1 MKIGTAAQMHE
12 IDRAASAAGIPGVC
26 LMQSA
31 GEALAR
37 EVRGVRSVAI
47 LCGKGNNGGD
57 GFVAARMLASA
68 GVKVAV
74 FAQDGSTD
82 DALVHRNVLGAFG
95 IDVLPLKG
103 VNLAGYELLIDCLLG
118 TGASG
123 APCGEIL
130 EAIEAMNAS
139 GVLILACDLPSG
151 VEADTGRVPGVAVRA
166 ERTVTFVA
174 YKPGLLLHPGAS
186 LAGKISVAGIGIPKT
201 LLSGLG
207 REITTADWVRAALP
221 TRTQSR
227 DSNKGTF
234 GKLLILAG
242 SDDMPGAAILT
253 TLAAL
258 RAGCGLVYV
267 AGPESLRPVL
277 ATLVPEAV
285 FCPRS
290 QISAL
295 LPRIDA
301 LAIGPG
307 LGRAGETLALVEQ
320 VLIST
325 TIPAVI
331 DADGLFGLV
340 KRPNLVLTPHP
351 GEAGQ
356 LLGVSSARVQEDREG
371 WAVKLAQ
378 KFDAVALLKGAR
390 TLICEREKLFYNRE
404 GSPALAT
411 AGSGDVLTGVIGA
424 LLAGG
429 LLPLCAARAG
439 AWLHARAGEL
449 CGTGTLARE
458 IAGRI
463 PEALSCVYTDRE
475 TEL

>member
-1 MKIGTAAQMHE
+1 MKIGTAAQMHK
-12 IDRAASAAGIPGVC
+12 IDRAASEAGIPGVC

-37 EVRGVRSVAI
+37 ETGGARSVAV

-57 GFVAARMLASA
+57 GFVAARMLASQ
-68 GVKVAV
+68 GVRVAV
-74 FAQDGSTD
+74 FAQSGSTG
-82 DALVHRNVLGAFG
+82 DALVHRNALAACGLE
-95 IDVLPLKG
+95 IQPLESLE
-103 VNLAGYELLIDCLLG
+103 LAGFELLIDCLLG
-118 TGASG
+118 TGATG
-123 APCGEIL
+123 APREEISR
-130 EAIEAMNAS
+130 AIEAMNAS
-139 GVLILACDLPSG
+139 GSPILACDLPSG

-166 ERTVTFVA
+166 DRTVTLVA
-174 YKPGLLLHPGAS
+174 HKPGLMLHPGAS
-186 LAGKISVAGIGIPKT
+186 LAGKIIVANIGIPET

-234 GKLLILAG
+234 GKLLVLAG
-242 SDDMPGAAILT
+242 SDDMPGAAVLT

-267 AGPESLRPVL
+267 AGPESLRPTL
-277 ATLVPEAV
+277 AALVPEAV
-285 FCPRS
+285 FCPRPQVLS
-290 QISAL
+290 L
-295 LPRIDA
+295 FPRMDA

-307 LGRAGETLALVEQ
+307 LGRAGETLSLVEQ
-320 VLIST
+320 VLRST

-340 KRPNLVLTPHP
+340 KRPGLVITPHP

-356 LLGVSSARVQEDREG
+356 LLGVSSAEVQHDREG
-371 WAVKLAQ
+371 SVRNLAE
-378 KFDAVALLKGAR
+378 KYSTVALLKGAR
-390 TLICEREKLFYNRE
+390 TIVCDRGRLFYNRE
-404 GSPALAT
+404 GSVALST

-429 LLPLCAARAG
+429 LVPLDAARAG

-449 CGTGTLARE
+449 CCTGTLARE
-458 IAGRI
+458 IAERI
-463 PEALSCVYTDRE
+463 PQALSCVYTDRE
-475 TEL
+475 TES

>member
-12 IDRAASAAGIPGVC
+12 IDRAAMEAGIPGLC

-37 EVRGVRSVAI
+37 EAGDARSVAV
-47 LCGKGNNGGD
+47 LCGKGSNGGD
-57 GFVAARMLASA
+57 GFVAARMLASR
-68 GVKVAV
+68 GVRVAV
-74 FAQDGSTD
+74 FAEDSSTG
-82 DALVHRNVLGAFG
+82 DALVYRRALRACGLE
-95 IDVLPLKG
+95 IQPLESLKLSG
-103 VNLAGYELLIDCLLG
+103 FALLVDCLLG
-118 TGASG
+118 TGATG
-123 APCGEIL
+123 APREEISR
-130 EAIEAMNAS
+130 AIEAMNAS
-139 GVLILACDLPSG
+139 GVPILACDLPSG
-151 VEADTGRVPGVAVRA
+151 VEADTGRVLGAAVRA
-166 ERTVTFVA
+166 DRTVTFVA
-174 YKPGLLLHPGAS
+174 HKPGLLLHPGAG
-186 LAGKISVAGIGIPKT
+186 LAGKITVAGIGLPET

-221 TRTQSR
+221 TRTQNR

-234 GKLLILAG
+234 GKLLVLAG
-242 SDDMPGAAILT
+242 SDDMPGAAVLT

-267 AGPESLRPVL
+267 AGPDSLRPTL
-277 ATLVPEAV
+277 AALVPEAV
-285 FCPRS
+285 FCPRAQLS
-290 QISAL
+290 SL
-295 LPRIDA
+295 LPRMDA

-307 LGRAGETLALVEQ
+307 LGRAGETISLVEQ
-320 VLIST
+320 VLRST
-325 TIPAVI
+325 TIPAVV

-356 LLGVSSARVQEDREG
+356 LLGLSSTEIQGDREG
-371 WAVKLAQ
+371 SAVKLAQ
-378 KFDAVALLKGAR
+378 AFDAMALLKGAR
-390 TLICEREKLFYNRE
+390 TLISDGERLFYNRE

-429 LLPLCAARAG
+429 LTPLDAARAG

-449 CGTGTLARE
+449 CSTGTLARE
-458 IAGRI
+458 LAGRI

-475 TEL
+475 TES